1 MGTVLAASAV
11 ITDHAGRVLLVLRG
25 TEPEEGRWSVP
36 GGSVE
41 PGESLAE
48 AAAREALEETG
59 LHVEIGR
66 ELWSVEIP
74 AGGGRTFEVH
84 DFAATVIGGNLS
96 PGDDAEDARWVTAVE
111 LHRLPLTSNLADYL
125 HGAGIIPSWRSIT
138 RESQP
143 PKRDRVRSAVMPR
156 PTSSSHTGSA
166 TPRRSRYRRGM
177 VQVPRTFKQA
187 TTYSAYS

>member
-25 TEPEEGRWSVP
+25 TEPEKGRWSVP

-74 AGGGRTFEVH
+74 AGDGRTFEVH

-111 LHRLPLTSNLADYL
+111 LHQLPLTSNLADYL
-125 HGAGIIPSWRSIT
+125 HGAGIIPS
-138 RESQP
+138 
-143 PKRDRVRSAVMPR
+143 
-156 PTSSSHTGSA
+156 
-166 TPRRSRYRRGM
+166 
-177 VQVPRTFKQA
+177 
-187 TTYSAYS
+187 